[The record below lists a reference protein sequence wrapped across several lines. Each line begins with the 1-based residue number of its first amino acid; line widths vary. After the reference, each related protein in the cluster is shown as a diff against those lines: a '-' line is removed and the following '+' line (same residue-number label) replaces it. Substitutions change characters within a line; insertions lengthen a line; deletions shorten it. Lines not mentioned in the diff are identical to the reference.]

1 MKAHLRFFFGFL
13 FSALL
18 ISSCN
23 ETQGPSGQA
32 DFLKSRNLNQ
42 AQKLKLLLLKG
53 HPQLPLNKA
62 ARSQLFNLYA
72 AFHFKPF
79 FSSDST
85 HQTIKQNWLKTAN
98 KLGHFGLPKSRGQ
111 VIDKSQHELIT
122 ELLISYQIGT
132 IVHDLDSGFID
143 FDKRKLKAKQW
154 QKYPSTWL
162 EKSLNTDSILLTI
175 GPADSNYRYFAQHLF
190 HFCDTVIQ
198 DTVCYTLTPEKDN
211 KNRAWEQLQLALLGK
226 NLISAQ
232 ADSLTIRAALRQF
245 QKQNGLNADGRIG
258 MATVYAFKQ
267 SKQDRLYHAQISLDR
282 LRQQKPKPKTF
293 IGINLPTFV
302 LQFISDDTLRA
313 EHRVIIGKIEHA
325 TPELSS
331 HLNRIVSLPYWRV
344 PSSIA
349 KNEILPALKRNAN
362 YLQKEHMRIYGANKR
377 EIDPKMVNWKKIK
390 DNTFPYR
397 IEQDPGPWN
406 SLGLIKFEFANAFSV
421 YIHDTPSRSLFS
433 NPFRSFSHGCM
444 RTEAPIAL
452 GMTILNQDH
461 IGSKFNQVSGDSL
474 QKLTANL
481 IHQKIPLL
489 QPIPLFV
496 YYQTVTADR
505 DGLHFFLDLYQR
517 EQDLIKALR
526 SGNNG

>member
-1 MKAHLRFFFGFL
+1 MKAHLLLVFGFL

-23 ETQGPSGQA
+23 ETQGPSVEV
-32 DFLKSRNLNQ
+32 DFLKNRKLNQ
-42 AQKLKLLLLKG
+42 AQKLKLLLLDG
-53 HPQLPLNKA
+53 HPQLPLNDEE
-62 ARSQLFNLYA
+62 RSQLFNMYA
-72 AFHFKPF
+72 ALRFKPF

-85 HQTIKQNWLKTAN
+85 QQTIKQNWLKTFS

-111 VIDKSQHELIT
+111 VIDKSQYELIT
-122 ELLISYQIGT
+122 ELLLSYQIGT
-132 IVHDLDSGFID
+132 IVHDLDNGFID

-154 QKYPSTWL
+154 QKYPSSWL
-162 EKSLNTDSILLTI
+162 EKPLDTDSILLTR

-190 HFCDTVIQ
+190 HYCDTIVL
-198 DTVCYTLTPEKDN
+198 DTVHYKLTPENDDK
-211 KNRAWEQLQLALLGK
+211 KLAWKQLQSALLGK

-232 ADSLTIRAALRQF
+232 ADSLTIRSALRQF
-245 QKQNGLNADGRIG
+245 QKQNGLNVDGRIG

-267 SKQDRLYHAQISLDR
+267 SKQDRLYRAQISLDR
-282 LRQQKPKPKTF
+282 LRQEKQKPKTF
-293 IGINLPTFV
+293 IGINLPAFI
-302 LQFISDDTLRA
+302 LQFISNDTLRA
-313 EHRVIIGKIEHA
+313 VHRVIIGKIAHA

-349 KNEILPALKRNAN
+349 KNEILPALKRNPG

-397 IEQDPGPWN
+397 LEQDPGPWN

-433 NPFRSFSHGCM
+433 SPFRSFSHGCM

-461 IGSKFNQVSGDSL
+461 IGKKFNSVNGDSL

-517 EQDLIKALR
+517 EQDLIEALR

>member
-1 MKAHLRFFFGFL
+1 MKAHLLYCFGFL

-18 ISSCN
+18 FSGCHQTH
-23 ETQGPSGQA
+23 EPSEQV
-32 DFLKSRNLNQ
+32 DFLKSRKLNQ
-42 AQKLKLLLLKG
+42 AQKLKLLLLEG
-53 HPQLPLNKA
+53 HPQLPLNRA
-62 ARSQLFNLYA
+62 ARGQLFYMYA

-85 HQTIKQNWLKTAN
+85 HQCIKQNWLKTSS

-111 VIDKSQHELIT
+111 VIDRSQHELIS

-143 FDKRKLKAKQW
+143 FDKRKLKVKQW
-154 QKYPSTWL
+154 QKYPSAWL
-162 EKSLNTDSILLTI
+162 EKPLNTDSILLTR
-175 GPADSNYRYFAQHLF
+175 GPADSNYCYFAQHLF
-190 HFCDTVIQ
+190 HYCDTVIQ
-198 DTVCYTLTPEKDN
+198 DTVCYTLVPEKDN
-211 KNRAWEQLQLALLGK
+211 KKRAWELLQTALLGK

-267 SKQDRLYHAQISLDR
+267 SKHDRLYQAQISLDR
-282 LRQQKPKPKTF
+282 LRQEKQKPKTF
-293 IGINLPTFV
+293 IGINLPAFV
-302 LQFISDDTLRA
+302 LNFISDDTLRA
-313 EHRVIIGKIEHA
+313 VHRVIIGKIEHA

-349 KNEILPALKRNAN
+349 KNEVLPALKRNAG

-390 DNTFPYR
+390 DKTFPYQ

-433 NPFRSFSHGCM
+433 QPFRSFSHGCM
-444 RTEAPIAL
+444 RTEAPIEL

-461 IGSKFNQVSGDSL
+461 IGSKFNEVSGDSL

-481 IHQKIPLL
+481 IHQKIRLL

-505 DGLHFFLDLYQR
+505 YGLHFFLDLYQR
-517 EQDLIKALR
+517 EQDLIELLH
-526 SGNNG
+526 SGNYG